1 MAVTIK
7 DVAHLAGVST
17 ATVSRV
23 LNRDTRIAPAT
34 FEKVSRIILAS
45 GYRRNNVA
53 RNLKTRRTH
62 TVGFLTP
69 EIAND
74 FFMYIAE
81 GVESRLQ
88 QEGYSLIICNT
99 AEKSAI
105 ETSRIDLLS
114 DQQAD
119 GIIIIPATHEGVHYR
134 VLDKR
139 GIPAVVVDRLV
150 ADFRCDAILVDN
162 INGSYR
168 AAARFFEAGVR
179 RIGFIGGRPDLTT
192 AEERYEGFRRA
203 HDEYNIPLDES
214 LVRFG
219 DFHVDSGF
227 QLADQLLSLPDPPR
241 HLFIANYFMHVGAT
255 RFLLQSGLG
264 EARGIQTAGFD
275 DMDLIPLM
283 GFSAFTISQPMKE
296 MGTAAAEL
304 LLSRIE
310 GRNSAPPELKR
321 LKTGVIVHRPIV
333 P

>member
-7 DVAHLAGVST
+7 DVARLAEVST

-23 LNRDTRIAPAT
+23 LNNDPRIAQAT
-34 FEKVSRIILAS
+34 FEKVSRVILSS
-45 GYRRNNVA
+45 GYRRNSVA

-62 TVGFLTP
+62 TIGFLTP

-88 QEGYSLIICNT
+88 LDGYSLIICNT
-99 AEKSAI
+99 AEDTTI
-105 ETSRIDLLS
+105 EASRIDLLS
-114 DQQAD
+114 DQQTD
-119 GIIIIPATHEGVHYR
+119 GVIIIPASHQGLHFRT
-134 VLDKR
+134 LDQRK
-139 GIPAVVVDRLV
+139 IPAVVVDRLV
-150 ADFRCDAILVDN
+150 ADFSCDAILVDN
-162 INGSYR
+162 ISGSYR
-168 AAARFFEAGVR
+168 AAARFFEAGVQ
-179 RIGFIGGRPDLTT
+179 RIGFIGGRPGLTT
-192 AEERYEGFRRA
+192 AEERYEGFRSA
-203 HDEYNIPLDES
+203 HEEYGITLDES

-219 DFHVDSGF
+219 DFHVDSGYK
-227 QLADQLLSLPDPPR
+227 LAEDLLSLPDPPR

-264 EARGIQTAGFD
+264 EARRIRTAGFD
-275 DMDLIPLM
+275 DMDLVPLM

-296 MGTAAAEL
+296 MGIAAADL

-310 GRNSAPPELKR
+310 GTNSAPPLLKR
-321 LKTGVIVHRPIV
+321 LNTGVIVHGPIL